1 MQGIISVSH
10 HHLIPHTG
18 KKSSDI
24 NDSFVSFFFRFQIFP
39 SRKFSII
46 TFLHD
51 FPFRK
56 VTEDDIDMSFQ
67 GRDIEV
73 ASVESSFSC

>member
-10 HHLIPHTG
+10 HHLIPHT
-18 KKSSDI
+18 
-24 NDSFVSFFFRFQIFP
+24 
-39 SRKFSII
+39 
-46 TFLHD
+46 
-51 FPFRK
+51 FRK

-73 ASVESSFSC
+73 ASVESSLSF